1 MQESRIRALER
12 QINTMDMLLATS
24 DDQTLQLA
32 ACQEKVL
39 QAVPPLRTFRAP

>member
-1 MQESRIRALER
+1 MQDSRIRALER
-12 QINTMDMLLATS
+12 QIGDVDMLLATS

-39 QAVPPLRTFRAP
+39 QAIPNPHMLRAS